1 MAAYG
6 FPILFSKGEIM
17 GELTGI
23 IIGVSVV
30 VLTWTVA
37 KLNEKVDRHI
47 KRFRRFEEAL
57 KKNATGRGFKP
68 ATNHQK
74 QPQDVYH

>member
-1 MAAYG
+1 
-6 FPILFSKGEIM
+6 M
-17 GELTGI
+17 GDLTSI

-47 KRFRRFEEAL
+47 KRFKRFEEAL
-57 KKNATGRGFKP
+57 KKSASGRVGRP
-68 ATNHQK
+68 ATNYK
-74 QPQDVYH
+74 EQPQDVYH